1 MESVQLLVSRRDES
15 EFYQQ
20 IDARS
25 RCIRVSPTHDKVH
38 SETQRCARAMITEKL
53 VDNLTVVRVQKA
65 IVDFG
70 TLNVVLSIV
79 AIAAVA
85 VVVDYAHMLYLR
97 SRMPPGP
104 FPLPIIGNT
113 FSLPNNKPWIYFEE
127 LSKKFKT
134 PLITFWIGR
143 NPTVWINDAW
153 CAHEIFEKKAQI
165 YASRPRMVV
174 FGELGTG
181 QDNLVTMRIRNTAE
195 RDHWR
200 IHRKLMHLGVG
211 VQAVRG
217 YRDVQNNE
225 SKVVALDF
233 LREPNEYV
241 KHLERYA
248 TSVVSII
255 AFGRRVASYN
265 DPIITEVI
273 ALMQLAADLNV
284 PGKSFPML
292 LETFPF
298 LARFP
303 RWMPWFRGLGTRNQK
318 GGHYFFHT
326 LAEEAVEQYSTKT
339 PSEQASM
346 PTPYVQTLFNEAEK
360 YNLPAGELSALTG
373 NLFGAGSDT
382 SSSTLITFVLACC
395 AFPEAMKKAQ
405 AELDKIVGPHRSPD
419 WDDQATLAYVNA
431 FVKEVLRWRSVA
443 IIGGQPHSPTQDDSY
458 NGWLIP
464 AGSWVQGNV
473 WAIHH
478 NDREFPDPD
487 RFLPERYIDGS
498 EHQRPFPGDR
508 GYMTFG
514 WGRRVCSG
522 QALAEQGVWI
532 TIARLLWAFDIQKA
546 RDAQG
551 KEIPVDI
558 FAFTNGLNMRPQPF
572 KCSITPRTP
581 GIKETI
587 VREGEQA
594 LLHLKILD
602 GESKYRMSTFYQTQK
617 RKLAEEPVLDEMGNV
632 KIVKVK

>member
-1 MESVQLLVSRRDES
+1 MISERLLDYLALVKVQTAVG
-15 EFYQQ
+15 
-20 IDARS
+20 
-25 RCIRVSPTHDKVH
+25 
-38 SETQRCARAMITEKL
+38 
-53 VDNLTVVRVQKA
+53 
-65 IVDFG
+65 DFG
-70 TLNVVLSIV
+70 TANVLLAVLAIV
-79 AIAAVA
+79 ATAVA
-85 VVVDYAHMLYLR
+85 ADYAHMLYMR

-113 FSLPNNKPWIYFEE
+113 FLLPDHKPWIYFEE
-127 LSKKFKT
+127 LSKKYKT

-153 CAHEIFEKKAQI
+153 CAQELFEKKAQI

-181 QDNLVTMRIRNTAE
+181 QSNLVTMRILNNAD

-211 VQAVRG
+211 TQTVRG
-217 YRDVQNNE
+217 YRQIQNNE
-225 SKVVALDF
+225 SKLVALEF
-233 LREPNEYV
+233 LREPKEYV

-255 AFGRRVASYN
+255 AFGRRVASFN

-273 ALMQLAADLNV
+273 ALMQLAAELNV
-284 PGKSFPML
+284 PGKKFPML

-303 RWMPWFRGLGTRNQK
+303 SFMPWFRGLGGRNTK

-326 LAEEAVEQYSTKT
+326 LAQEAVEQYDRKP
-339 PSEQASM
+339 PSEQAAM
-346 PTPYVQTLFNEAEK
+346 PTPYVKTLFDESKK
-360 YNLPAGELSALTG
+360 YNLPPNELSSLTG

-382 SSSTLITFVLACC
+382 SSSTLVTFVLACC
-395 AFPEAMKKAQ
+395 AFPQTMNKAQ
-405 AELDKIVGPHRSPD
+405 AELDSVIGHSRSPH
-419 WDDQATLAYVNA
+419 WDDSPQLPYINA

-443 IIGGQPHSPTQDDSY
+443 IIGGQPHSPTQDDTY

-478 NDREFPDPD
+478 NEREFPDPD
-487 RFLPERYIDGS
+487 RFYPDRYLDGND
-498 EHQRPFPGDR
+498 HKRPFPGDK

-522 QALAEQGVWI
+522 QALAEQGTWI
-532 TIARLLWAFDIQKA
+532 TVARLLWAFTIQKA
-546 RDAQG
+546 KDPTTG
-551 KEIPVDI
+551 KDIEVDI
-558 FAFTNGLNMRPQPF
+558 FAYTNGLNMRPQPF
-572 KCSITPRTP
+572 KCDIFPRSEELRQSV
-581 GIKETI
+581 I
-587 VREGEQA
+587 REGEQA
-594 LLHLKILD
+594 LNDLQVHD
-602 GESKYRMSTFYQTQK
+602 GESKYRMSTFYQK
-617 RKLAEEPVLDEMGNV
+617 EKMKLAEEPVLDEMGNI